1 MRMESTGESK
11 NNSNCLVNQI
21 NSVLLPLAEY
31 SGLILFRYSME
42 RNEVVNSQRNLIQLI
57 ICSTVYASLI
67 YYDLTS
73 AESISVAG
81 EKSTIF
87 NIGIGMLTTVS
98 FACSLYSVVFM
109 YIIRKWIVSM
119 IASFVEVERA
129 VSEIGRFVAKFM

>member
-1 MRMESTGESK
+1 MESTGESK